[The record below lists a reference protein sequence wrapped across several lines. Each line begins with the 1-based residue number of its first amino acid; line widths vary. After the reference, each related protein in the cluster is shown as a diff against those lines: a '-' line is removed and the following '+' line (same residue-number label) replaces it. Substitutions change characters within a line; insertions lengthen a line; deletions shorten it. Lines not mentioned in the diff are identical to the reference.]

1 LDEHA
6 QSGDGNISVE
16 AGSHQVLV
24 AKEIAN
30 LAQIRPARV

>member
-1 LDEHA
+1 LDKHA
-6 QSGDGNISVE
+6 QLGDGNIGVE

-30 LAQIRPARV
+30 LAQIRPVRV